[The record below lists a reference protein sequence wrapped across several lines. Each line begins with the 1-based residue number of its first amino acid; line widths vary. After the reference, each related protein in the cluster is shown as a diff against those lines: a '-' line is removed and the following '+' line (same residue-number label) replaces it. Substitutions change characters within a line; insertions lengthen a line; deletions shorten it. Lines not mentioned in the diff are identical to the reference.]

1 MPTTKRNIILSS
13 GQSKEEA
20 MNKAKLR
27 LICRSPTCLK
37 QNREDGND
45 SEVEPIILPYVY
57 RYLVNELAAMN
68 IKLKMDIK

>member
-1 MPTTKRNIILSS
+1 MPTTERSVILSA

-27 LICRSPTCLK
+27 LFCRSQACQK
-37 QNREDGND
+37 HVAEDGND
-45 SEVEPIILPYVY
+45 DQVEPIILPYVY

-68 IKLKMDIK
+68 VKLRVDIK